1 MVNVDTIDLTQT
13 LSTHSAIQTNKDGL
27 PIERRE
33 VYYAKY
39 AGRVMGTPKLRVP
52 FLIRTHGKVIVAS
65 CVLLVYRECLMCGL
79 MCGIFQSAASS
90 LHGF

>member
-1 MVNVDTIDLTQT
+1 MVNVDTIGPNT
-13 LSTHSAIQTNKDGL
+13 THSAIQTNKDGL

-65 CVLLVYRECLMCGL
+65 CVLLVYR
-79 MCGIFQSAASS
+79 
-90 LHGF
+90 